1 MKLLRFLTISV
12 TALLIAGAQVAQAL
26 SFDNDVPKDIQ
37 SQVVADLGFMAQIQG
52 SNQTK
57 LKIGCEF
64 TLSRFAVPLLPKPR
78 VGLD

>member
-57 LKIGCEF
+57 LHQQIYGNVQGQAYKTF
-64 TLSRFAVPLLPKPR
+64 F
-78 VGLD
+78 D